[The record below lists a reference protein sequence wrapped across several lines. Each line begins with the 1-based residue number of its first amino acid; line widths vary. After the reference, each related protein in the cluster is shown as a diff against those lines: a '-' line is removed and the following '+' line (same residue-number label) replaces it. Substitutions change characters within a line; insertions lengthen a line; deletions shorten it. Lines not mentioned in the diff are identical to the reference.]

1 MTRTF
6 RWLGVAGAAVVI
18 ALSLAGCSPVND
30 LIGPVPTTETE
41 TDPEVVKARLATA
54 LDQAQEVL
62 GGTWD
67 EKDGKLANG
76 CGPADDFSHF
86 SYMSARYRNE
96 PTADFIASTAALKA
110 FWEEQGLSVEEI
122 SYDPTHR
129 ILAVTMPWG
138 DDIDFKTEHGR
149 VWITAETVCYPGNWA
164 EIRKEEGKALLAT
177 QTPSPTP

>member
-18 ALSLAGCSPVND
+18 ALSMAGCSPVND

-122 SYDPTHR
+122 SYDPHPSHPRRHDALGRRHR
-129 ILAVTMPWG
+129 LQDRTRPGVADRR
-138 DDIDFKTEHGR
+138 DDVLPRELG
-149 VWITAETVCYPGNWA
+149 
-164 EIRKEEGKALLAT
+164 
-177 QTPSPTP
+177 